1 LEDRVSDD
9 FVIGENA
16 DGKYFL
22 IEVPNYNNG
31 SDDPD
36 AGNPKM
42 SSYLRLGAVKD
53 LSIAGKPD
61 APKESGEDLAAKVRR
76 VTRIDGVTTTEGSPQ
91 RSLPFA
97 TQDLVFEDDYR
108 ERDPGAPITNVV
120 GEELEVTELGVTL
133 DAEPSELAGKR
144 LGETALLHTKGGWRD
159 HSDGNR
165 ITTTRGDKVEVIRGN
180 YKLVV
185 MGRQE
190 NLDNASGWDLSGG
203 ELRATTLNL
212 GEFETTS
219 VEWVEDDAGRWRVVE
234 KNQKGDT
241 FSIYWG
247 NVHEEFFGEIK
258 SDVTGSETPSAY
270 PHPVPGNPPPSKPS
284 KVNPKIIERTW
295 AESIEG
301 YTGSARLRIP
311 SIKEETWAVTTSELT
326 DISGSTTGTTR
337 VAGSTTETTTVL
349 GSTTETTTVA
359 GATTETTTVGGVA
372 METTVIAGAS
382 IGATAIGG
390 VKIEATVVGGAIIEA
405 TAAAIKL
412 DATATLL
419 SVDLAATILAIE
431 VFLGKKIEINLM
443 GSTELQIIG
452 KTEIHEMKEEMTAM
466 KTEMHGTQATL
477 ATVCDNI
484 HGIYSVFGAGLFF
497 G

>member
-1 LEDRVSDD
+1 MSDD

-22 IEVPNYNNG
+22 IEVPNFNNG
-31 SDDPD
+31 SDDEAD
-36 AGNPKM
+36 GRPKM

-76 VTRIDGVTTTEGSPQ
+76 VTRIDGVTPEEGSPQ
-91 RSLPFA
+91 RSLPFK

-108 ERDPGAPITNVV
+108 ERDPAAPITNVM
-120 GEELEVTELGVTL
+120 GEVLETTELGVTL
-133 DAEPSELAGKR
+133 DAEATELAGKR
-144 LGETALLHTKGGWRD
+144 LGETKLLHTKGGWRD

-190 NLDNASGWDLSGG
+190 SLDNASGWDLSGG

-234 KNQKGDT
+234 KNQKGDS
-241 FSIYWG
+241 FSIFWG

-258 SDVTGSETPSAY
+258 SDVTGSETPGSY
-270 PHPVPGNPPPSKPS
+270 PHAVPGSPPPSKPS

-301 YTGSARLRIP
+301 YTGSRKLRIP
-311 SIKEETWAVTTSELT
+311 TIKEETWAVTTSELT
-326 DISGSTTGTTR
+326 DVSGNTTETTT
-337 VAGSTTETTTVL
+337 VGGSTTETTTVL
-349 GSTTETTTVA
+349 GATMETTTVA
-359 GATTETTTVGGVA
+359 GATMETTTVGGGT
-372 METTVIAGAS
+372 METKVVAGAA
-382 IGATAIGG
+382 IGVTAIGLTKIEATAIGIA
-390 VKIEATVVGGAIIEA
+390 KIEA
-405 TAAAIKL
+405 TAAPFML
-412 DATATLL
+412 DAKASLLTL
-419 SVDLAATILAIE
+419 DLAATLLAIE
-431 VFLGKKIEINLM
+431 VFMGGKIEINLLKA
-443 GSTELQIIG
+443 SEINLSEKETIDVIKNEVHAV
-452 KTEIHEMKEEMTAM
+452 KTGITGALNDMATAYNVLSGNFDVTAM
-466 KTEMHGTQATL
+466 MISL
-477 ATVCDNI
+477 M
-484 HGIYSVFGAGLFF
+484 
-497 G
+497 

>member
-1 LEDRVSDD
+1 MSDD

-22 IEVPNYNNG
+22 IEVPNFNNG
-31 SDDPD
+31 SDKPED
-36 AGNPKM
+36 GRPKM

-53 LSIAGKPD
+53 LSIAGKAD
-61 APKESGEDLAAKVRR
+61 APPETGEDLAAKVRR
-76 VTRIDGVTTTEGSPQ
+76 VTRIDGVTTSEGSPQ

-97 TQDLVFEDDYR
+97 SQDLVFEDDYR
-108 ERDPGAPITNVV
+108 ERDPAAPITNVL
-120 GEELEVTELGVTL
+120 GEELEPAELGITL
-133 DAEPSELAGKR
+133 DAEETELAGTR
-144 LGETALLHTKGGWRD
+144 LGETAQLHTRGGWRD

-219 VEWVEDDAGRWRVVE
+219 VEWVEDDGGRWRVVE
-234 KNQKGDT
+234 KNQKGDS

-247 NVHEEFFGEIK
+247 DVHEEFFGEIK
-258 SDVTGSETPSAY
+258 SDVTGSETPGTY
-270 PHPVPGNPPPSKPS
+270 PPRFPGVTPPS
-284 KVNPKIIERTW
+284 KVNPKVIERTW

-311 SIKEETWAVTTSELT
+311 SITEETWAEKTSELT
-326 DISGSTTGTTR
+326 DVSGNTSGTTR
-337 VAGSTTETTTVL
+337 VAGNTSETTTVL

-390 VKIEATVVGGAIIEA
+390 VKIEATVVGGAMIEA

-419 SVDLAATILAIE
+419 SVDLAATLLAIE
-431 VFLGKKIEINLM
+431 VFLGKKIEINLLD
-443 GSTELQIIG
+443 STEIQLIG
-452 KTEIHEMKEEMTAM
+452 KTEISEMKHEISLMKNNIHENRTEITAM
-466 KTEMHGTQATL
+466 SDEIAESHMVL
-477 ATVCDNI
+477 AMLC
-484 HGIYSVFGAGLFF
+484 SFL
-497 G
+497 

>member
-1 LEDRVSDD
+1 MSDD

-22 IEVPNYNNG
+22 IEVPNFNNG
-31 SDDPD
+31 SDDPED
-36 AGNPKM
+36 GKPKM

-76 VTRIDGVTTTEGSPQ
+76 VTRIDGVTTAEGSPQ

-97 TQDLVFEDDYR
+97 SQDLVFEDDYR

-120 GEELEVTELGVTL
+120 GEELETTELGVTL
-133 DAEPSELAGKR
+133 DAEPTELEGTR

-185 MGRQE
+185 LGRQE

-203 ELRATTLNL
+203 EMRATTLNL

-234 KNQKGDT
+234 KNQKGDS

-258 SDVTGSETPSAY
+258 SDVTGSETPGTY
-270 PHPVPGNPPPSKPS
+270 PPRFPGVTPPS
-284 KVNPKIIERTW
+284 KVNPKVIERTW

-326 DISGSTTGTTR
+326 DVLGATIATTIVGGATM
-337 VAGSTTETTTVL
+337 ETTIV
-349 GSTTETTTVA
+349 G
-359 GATTETTTVGGVA
+359 GATMETTTVGAGTVEMTTVGA
-372 METTVIAGAS
+372 GTLETTIVGGAA
-382 IGATAIGG
+382 IGVTAIGG
-390 VKIEATVVGGAIIEA
+390 AKIEATVVGGAIIEA
-405 TAAAIKL
+405 SAAALML
-412 DATATLL
+412 DAKASLL
-419 SVDLAATILAIE
+419 SVDVAATILAIE
-431 VFLGKKIEINLM
+431 IFLGKKIEINLTD
-443 GSTELQIIG
+443 SIEIQLIG
-452 KTEIHEMKEEMTAM
+452 KTEIAVLKERIGVMRSDIHANT
-466 KTEMHGTQATL
+466 TEIASMSDQIAEQHTVLAALVTL
-477 ATVCDNI
+477 
-484 HGIYSVFGAGLFF
+484 L
-497 G
+497 

>member
-1 LEDRVSDD
+1 MSDD

-22 IEVPNYNNG
+22 IEVPNFNNG
-31 SDDPD
+31 SDDEAD
-36 AGNPKM
+36 GRPKM

-76 VTRIDGVTTTEGSPQ
+76 VTRIDGVTPEEGSPQ
-91 RSLPFA
+91 RSLPFK

-108 ERDPGAPITNVV
+108 ERDPAAPITNVM
-120 GEELEVTELGVTL
+120 GEVLETTELGVTL
-133 DAEPSELAGKR
+133 DAEATELAGKR
-144 LGETALLHTKGGWRD
+144 LGETKRLHTKGGWRD

-190 NLDNASGWDLSGG
+190 SLDNASGWDLSGG

-234 KNQKGDT
+234 KNQKGDS
-241 FSIYWG
+241 FSIFWG

-258 SDVTGSETPSAY
+258 SDVTGSETPGSY
-270 PHPVPGNPPPSKPS
+270 PHAVPGSPPPSKPS

-301 YTGSARLRIP
+301 YTGSRKLRVPTIT
-311 SIKEETWAVTTSELT
+311 EETWAVTTSELT
-326 DISGSTTGTTR
+326 DVSGSTTDTTR

-372 METTVIAGAS
+372 IETTTIAGAS
-382 IGATAIGG
+382 IGTTAIGG

-405 TAAAIKL
+405 TAAALKL
-412 DATATLL
+412 EATATLL
-419 SVDLAATILAIE
+419 SVDVAATLLAIE
-431 VFLGKKIEINLM
+431 IFLGKKIEINLTD
-443 GSTELQIIG
+443 SIEIQLIG
-452 KTEIHEMKEEMTAM
+452 KTEISVMKEEISALKSGLHENTTEIAM
-466 KTEMHGTQATL
+466 MSDQIAEHHMVLAALITL
-477 ATVCDNI
+477 
-484 HGIYSVFGAGLFF
+484 L
-497 G
+497 

>member
-1 LEDRVSDD
+1 MSDD

-22 IEVPNYNNG
+22 IEVPNFNNG
-31 SDDPD
+31 SDDEAD
-36 AGNPKM
+36 GRPKM

-76 VTRIDGVTTTEGSPQ
+76 ITRIDGVTAAEGSPQ

-97 TQDLVFEDDYR
+97 SQDLVFEDDYR
-108 ERDPGAPITNVV
+108 ERDPGAPITNVM
-120 GEELEVTELGVTL
+120 GEELEVTELGITL
-133 DAEPSELAGKR
+133 DAEAAELEGKR
-144 LGETALLHTKGGWRD
+144 LGETKLLHTKGGWRD

-185 MGRQE
+185 LGRQE

-203 ELRATTLNL
+203 EMRGTTLNL

-234 KNQKGDT
+234 KNQKGDS
-241 FSIYWG
+241 FSIFWG

-258 SDVTGSETPSAY
+258 SDVTGSETPGSY
-270 PHPVPGNPPPSKPS
+270 PPRFPGVTPPS
-284 KVNPKIIERTW
+284 KVNPKVIERTW

-301 YTGSARLRIP
+301 YTGSRKLRIP
-311 SIKEETWAVTTSELT
+311 SITEETWAVTTSELT

-372 METTVIAGAS
+372 LETTTIVGAS

-390 VKIEATVVGGAIIEA
+390 AKIEATVVGGAIIEA
-405 TAAAIKL
+405 TAAALKL
-412 DATATLL
+412 EATATLL

-452 KTEIHEMKEEMTAM
+452 KTEIHLMKEEMTAM
-466 KTEMHGTQATL
+466 KTEMHGNQAVL

-484 HGIYSVFGAGLFF
+484 HGIYSVFGAALFF

>member
-1 LEDRVSDD
+1 MSDD

-31 SDDPD
+31 TDDPE

-108 ERDPGAPITNVV
+108 ERDPAAPITNVV

-133 DAEPSELAGKR
+133 DAEPSELEGKR
-144 LGETALLHTKGGWRD
+144 LGETARLHTKGGWRD

-190 NLDNASGWDLSGG
+190 SLDNASGWDLSGG

-212 GEFETTS
+212 GEYETTS
-219 VEWVEDDAGRWRVVE
+219 VEWVKDDAGRWRVVE

-258 SDVTGSETPSAY
+258 SDVTGSETPDAY

-311 SIKEETWAVTTSELT
+311 SITEETWAVTTSELT
-326 DISGSTTGTTR
+326 DISGNTTGTTR
-337 VAGSTTETTTVL
+337 VAGSTTEHTTI
-349 GSTTETTTVA
+349 G
-359 GATTETTTVGGVA
+359 GATMETKVVGGATMESTTVGGA
-372 METTVIAGAS
+372 TMETKVVGGAAV
-382 IGATAIGG
+382 GATAIGG
-390 VKIEATVVGGAIIEA
+390 AKIEATAVGIAIIEA
-405 TAAAIKL
+405 TAAPFMI
-412 DATATLL
+412 DAKASLLTL
-419 SVDLAATILAIE
+419 DLAATLLAIE
-431 VFLGKKIEINLM
+431 IFMGGKIEINL
-443 GSTELQIIG
+443 L
-452 KTEIHEMKEEMTAM
+452 KTSEISLIEKETIDVIKTSIHAVKTGISGTLSDMATAYNVLSGNYDVM
-466 KTEMHGTQATL
+466 AMMI
-477 ATVCDNI
+477 NMM
-484 HGIYSVFGAGLFF
+484 
-497 G
+497 

>member
-1 LEDRVSDD
+1 MSDD

-31 SDDPD
+31 SDDE
-36 AGNPKM
+36 GSENPKM

-53 LSIAGKPD
+53 LSIAGKPN

-76 VTRIDGVTTTEGSPQ
+76 VTRIDGVTTDEGSPQ
-91 RSLPFA
+91 RSKPFA

-120 GEELEVTELGVTL
+120 GEQLEVTELGLTL
-133 DAEPSELAGKR
+133 DSPADELEGTR
-144 LGETALLHTKGGWRD
+144 LAETARLHTKGGWRD

-212 GEFETTS
+212 GEYETTS

-258 SDVTGSETPSAY
+258 SDVTGSETPDAY

-284 KVNPKIIERTW
+284 KVNPKVIERTW

-372 METTVIAGAS
+372 IETTTIAGAS

-390 VKIEATVVGGAIIEA
+390 VKVEATVVGGAIIEA
-405 TAAAIKL
+405 TAAAVKL
-412 DATATLL
+412 EATATLL
-419 SVDLAATILAIE
+419 SVDVAATLLAIE
-431 VFLGKKIEINLM
+431 IFLGKKIEINLTD
-443 GSTELQIIG
+443 SLEIQLIG
-452 KTEIHEMKEEMTAM
+452 KTEISVLKEEISELKNGLHENTTEIAM
-466 KTEMHGTQATL
+466 MSDQIAEHHMVLAALVTL
-477 ATVCDNI
+477 
-484 HGIYSVFGAGLFF
+484 L
-497 G
+497 